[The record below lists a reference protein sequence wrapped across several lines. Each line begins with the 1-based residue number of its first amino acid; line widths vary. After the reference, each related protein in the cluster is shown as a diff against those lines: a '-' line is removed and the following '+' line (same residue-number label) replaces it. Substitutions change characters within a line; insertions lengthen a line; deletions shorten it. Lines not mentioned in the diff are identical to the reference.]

1 MSNLVRRIEKRK
13 GYARERFR
21 KGGIITNPPR
31 WPRLRDLKS

>member
-21 KGGIITNPPR
+21 KGGIITNPR